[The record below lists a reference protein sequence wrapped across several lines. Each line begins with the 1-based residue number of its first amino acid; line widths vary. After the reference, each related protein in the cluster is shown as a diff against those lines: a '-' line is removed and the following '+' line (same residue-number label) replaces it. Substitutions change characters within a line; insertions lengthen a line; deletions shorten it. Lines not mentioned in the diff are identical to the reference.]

1 MNSEE
6 IIAIVQSVGPALVA
20 ILGVIVSCL
29 KIISSFKDFKHS
41 TGAEVAELRN
51 DVKIIVAENKEL
63 KRTCRE
69 LTEATTKIKQEA
81 NRDETKG
88 TY

>member
-1 MNSEE
+1 MNSTE
-6 IIAIVQSVGPALVA
+6 IVEIVQSVGPAFVA
-20 ILGVIVSCL
+20 ILGVVVSCL
-29 KIISSFKDFKHS
+29 KIIASFKDFKHS